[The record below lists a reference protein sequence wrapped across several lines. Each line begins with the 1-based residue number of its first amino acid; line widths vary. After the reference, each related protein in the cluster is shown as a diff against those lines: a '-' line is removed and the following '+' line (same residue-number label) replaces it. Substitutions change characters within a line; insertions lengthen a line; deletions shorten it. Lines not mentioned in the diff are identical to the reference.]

1 MPTVKQALA
10 VIGDPVAHSLSPPM
24 HNAAIQ
30 DLGLA
35 FTYTKIRVKPKE
47 LKKFLK
53 TRGKKLAGFN
63 CTVPH
68 KEAVIP
74 FLDWISQGA
83 RRAGAVNT
91 VVQRNG
97 KFFGF
102 NTDGAGYLT
111 SLLQDTGF
119 SPEKKRVLILG
130 AGGAARG
137 LAMSLAEE
145 KVRQIT
151 IANRTLSRAKDLVH
165 QIKKY
170 FPKLQ
175 VTASPLEGPPLQ
187 KALKTAD
194 LLINT
199 TTVGMNGSGWKD
211 FPWQQLRKKTLVSD
225 IIYNPRMTPLLK
237 GAKKRGLRIHTG
249 EGMLVHQGALAFLLW
264 TGYQPN
270 TKLMH
275 RELLKALRKKS

>member
-1 MPTVKQALA
+1 MPKLKQGLA

-24 HNAAIQ
+24 HNAALK
-30 DLGLA
+30 DLGLP
-35 FTYTKIRVKPKE
+35 FSYTKIRVKPDQ

-63 CTVPH
+63 CTLPH

-102 NTDGAGYLT
+102 NTDGTGYLI

-145 KVRQIT
+145 KVGRLT
-151 IANRTLSRAKDLVH
+151 IANRTLSRAKDLVR
-165 QIKKY
+165 QIKRH
-170 FPKLQ
+170 FPKLK
-175 VTASPLEGPPLQ
+175 VTVAPLEGPTFQ
-187 KALKTAD
+187 KALRTTD

-199 TTVGMNGSGWKD
+199 TTMGMNGSAWMD
-211 FPWQQLRKKTLVSD
+211 FPWKQIPKKTLVSD
-225 IIYNPRMTPLLK
+225 IVYNPRMTPLLK
-237 GAKKRGLRIHTG
+237 GAKKHGLKIHTG

-264 TGYQPN
+264 TGQLPN

-275 RELLKALRKKS
+275 RELLKALKKKS